1 MAAAAVT
8 SLLDVLA
15 QQPLTDSE
23 RKGLYDASLRLAYS
37 VESTQDTAQR
47 LYHGVGLTVAD
58 AVTPRTC

>member
-15 QQPLTDSE
+15 QQLLTDSE

-47 LYHGVGLTVAD
+47 LYHGVGLPVAD
-58 AVTPRTC
+58 AIAH